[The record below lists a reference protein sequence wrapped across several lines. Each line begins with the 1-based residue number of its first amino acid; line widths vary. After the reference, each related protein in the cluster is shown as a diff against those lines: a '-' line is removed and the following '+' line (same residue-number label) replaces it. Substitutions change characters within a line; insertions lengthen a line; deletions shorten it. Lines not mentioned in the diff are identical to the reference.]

1 MGEILRNRGALIQK
15 DDLLWSSLMCRP
27 RWSLYILSWECKLV
41 EKCITVFICAL
52 LLYQT
57 LPYRH
62 IEWKKGDKKANNL
75 TSFPISTN
83 YLCLFAVALH
93 YPKVAVLPSIK
104 TSAHAISNG
113 FLYLYCHELVFPTC
127 MHAIQSVPFFAMVAF
142 LVRDRHLYDTSFSP
156 AAKKVN
162 SFFS

>member
-1 MGEILRNRGALIQK
+1 MTNRLRGVLNASALEISRY
-15 DDLLWSSLMCRP
+15 SLERAQ
-27 RWSLYILSWECKLV
+27 KLV

-113 FLYLYCHELVFPTC
+113 FLYLYCHELVFPAC
-127 MHAIQSVPFFAMVAF
+127 MQSNQF
-142 LVRDRHLYDTSFSP
+142 LFPPQQLFSSE
-156 AAKKVN
+156 ADIL
-162 SFFS
+162 